1 MTIEIL
7 TAVRDYI
14 EEIAR
19 EKELLTV
26 DDLLRAIEQDIQD
39 KRRIS
44 EIIWTKPLSIK
55 GLRSEL
61 FI

>member
-7 TAVRDYI
+7 TAVRGYI

-26 DDLLRAIEQDIQD
+26 DDLLRAIEEDIQE
-39 KRRIS
+39 KRRITELIGIRPFS
-44 EIIWTKPLSIK
+44 VK
-55 GLRSEL
+55 GFSAEL
-61 FI
+61 LI

>member
-7 TAVRDYI
+7 TAVRGYI

-26 DDLLRAIEQDIQD
+26 DDLLRAIEEDIQE
-39 KRRIS
+39 KRRITELIGIRPFS
-44 EIIWTKPLSIK
+44 VK
-55 GLRSEL
+55 GFRSKL
-61 FI
+61 LI